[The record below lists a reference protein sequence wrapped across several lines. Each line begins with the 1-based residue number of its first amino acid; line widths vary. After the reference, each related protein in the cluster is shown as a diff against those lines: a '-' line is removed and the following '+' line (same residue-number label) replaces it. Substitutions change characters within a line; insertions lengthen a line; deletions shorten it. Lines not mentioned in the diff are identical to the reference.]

1 VRARADE
8 LRAVTGWGPTA
19 RVAPVA
25 HAWRSLALRME
36 QGNVATVGELGADLL
51 VELAPRL
58 GVVLLP
64 PGG

>member
-1 VRARADE
+1 VRARSDE

-19 RVAPVA
+19 RVAAVG

-36 QGNVATVGELGADLL
+36 QGNGATVSELGGDPL

-58 GVVLLP
+58 GVVVLP